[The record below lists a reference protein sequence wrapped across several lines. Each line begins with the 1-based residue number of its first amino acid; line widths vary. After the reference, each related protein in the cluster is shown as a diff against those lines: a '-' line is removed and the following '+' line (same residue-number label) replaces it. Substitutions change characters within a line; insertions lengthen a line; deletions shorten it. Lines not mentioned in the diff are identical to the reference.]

1 MSNNIIPL
9 TESIPFG
16 RYKGCKGIELLKSA
30 DGVDYLKWCY
40 INTDIPMD
48 SHIVNTLISK
58 GVVFR
63 ISNRTNSRLPA
74 DAQPVRIIP
83 GGNLSS
89 IYKKTPFHEKLE
101 NEQVELTN
109 PNINVHVKLSEL
121 RKHLSK
127 PDIMEADKKLRI
139 ALEQKQKEE
148 IEMELRRRLSGEF
161 PDYKGMF
168 AFLKDV

>member
-74 DAQPVRIIP
+74 DAQPVRIMP
-83 GGNLSS
+83 GGNLSQ
-89 IYKKTPFHEKLE
+89 IYKKTDFHEKLE
-101 NEQVELTN
+101 NEQKEVIQ

-121 RKHLSK
+121 REHLSK
-127 PDIMEADKKLRI
+127 PDIMQADINFRKAVEQLQKDIIHSQLR
-139 ALEQKQKEE
+139 E
-148 IEMELRRRLSGEF
+148 RLKAEF
-161 PDYKGMF
+161 PSACLYNAMD
-168 AFLKDV
+168 D